1 MKKIQNINI
10 TEEDGSS
17 SNETKSRFKEYLLRL
32 KLKRKPSTTPKE
44 EPPKKTKLT
53 TIGGILLQPNIV
65 NEKKPKIVKPKKIII
80 TPPIIDFSK
89 SNKPNKNIDKQ
100 PVVETPKKENVKTN
114 QQVNPIS
121 KEEIINKPKE
131 EIINKPKEKIDYLNN
146 QIVNKIKKRLVK
158 YLDEIEILE
167 SELYVIGTI
176 SKDEA
181 TIEELNKTKAKVN
194 ALINKI
200 NSLKEKYKLIKNY
213 VDNELFID
221 DKDDFLD
228 EDIDYLKQLATSA
241 EIEKNKSTI
250 KKIKEYKLLSLE
262 LDVIEAKVKDL
273 NSIKEKKKEEL
284 NLRDDNYQK
293 LLDTY
298 INNRTIS
305 EQCQKMMAEQE
316 KALASINV
324 NDIEAITNT
333 TTRLVGMGEVFRSG
347 LKYIGTVM
355 NPFKYTRNGIAQSTI
370 LAKRLVDNALN
381 NVHME
386 TRTKISYQAT
396 DYSYEIDRCLNELE
410 YVSNTIDKSLE
421 DITYLKNRYISELI
435 KYKYRVPKI
444 AKTYQ
449 DIIKLENLLLSNKRK
464 TQMMINKTNN
474 LELAN
479 KNKLIKV
486 KKLNN
491 QEQNK

>member
-1 MKKIQNINI
+1 MKKIQDINI

-17 SNETKSRFKEYLLRL
+17 SNETKSRFKEYLLKL
-32 KLKRKPSTTPKE
+32 KFKRKPSTIPKE
-44 EPPKKTKLT
+44 EPAQKTKLT
-53 TIGGILLQPNIV
+53 TIRGIPIQLNIV
-65 NEKKPKIVKPKKIII
+65 NEKKPKVVKPKKIII
-80 TPPIIDFSK
+80 TPPIINFSK
-89 SNKPNKNIDKQ
+89 SDTQKKNIDKQ
-100 PVVETPKKENVKTN
+100 RAVDISKKESILN
-114 QQVNPIS
+114 
-121 KEEIINKPKE
+121 
-131 EIINKPKEKIDYLNN
+131 KEKIDYLNN

-158 YLDEIEILE
+158 YLDEIEMLE
-167 SELYVIGTI
+167 SELYVINTI

-181 TIEELNKTKAKVN
+181 TMEELNKTKAKVN

-228 EDIDYLKQLATSA
+228 EDIDYLKQLATSD
-241 EIEKNKSTI
+241 EIGKNKSTI

-347 LKYIGTVM
+347 LRYIGTVM
-355 NPFKYTRNGIAQSTI
+355 NPFKHTKNGIAQSTI

-410 YVSNTIDKSLE
+410 YLSSTIDKSLE

-449 DIIKLENLLLSNKRK
+449 DIIKLEKLLLSNKRK

>member
-17 SNETKSRFKEYLLRL
+17 SNETKSRFKEYLLKL
-32 KLKRKPSTTPKE
+32 KFKRKPSTTPKE
-44 EPPKKTKLT
+44 EQPKKTKLT
-53 TIGGILLQPNIV
+53 TIGGVLIQPNIV
-65 NEKKPKIVKPKKIII
+65 NEKKPKVVKPKKIII

-100 PVVETPKKENVKTN
+100 PVVETPKKESVKTN

-121 KEEIINKPKE
+121 KEETIN
-131 EIINKPKEKIDYLNN
+131 KEKIDYLNN

-158 YLDEIEILE
+158 YLDEIEMLE
-167 SELYVIGTI
+167 SELYVINTI

-200 NSLKEKYKLIKNY
+200 NSLKEKYKLIKDY

-241 EIEKNKSTI
+241 EMGKNKSTI

-284 NLRDDNYQK
+284 NLRDDNYKK

-347 LKYIGTVM
+347 LRYIGTVM
-355 NPFKYTRNGIAQSTI
+355 NPFKHTKNGIAQSTI

-449 DIIKLENLLLSNKRK
+449 DIIKLEKLLLSNKRK

>member
-65 NEKKPKIVKPKKIII
+65 NEKKPKVVKPKKIII
-80 TPPIIDFSK
+80 NPPIIDFSK
-89 SNKPNKNIDKQ
+89 SDTQKKNIDKQ
-100 PVVETPKKENVKTN
+100 RAVETPKKESVKTN

-121 KEEIINKPKE
+121 KE

-158 YLDEIEILE
+158 YLDEIEMLE
-167 SELYVIGTI
+167 SELYVINTI

-228 EDIDYLKQLATSA
+228 KDIDYLKQLATSA
-241 EIEKNKSTI
+241 EIGKNKSTI

-273 NSIKEKKKEEL
+273 NNIKEKKKEEL

-347 LKYIGTVM
+347 LRYIGTVM
-355 NPFKYTRNGIAQSTI
+355 NPFKHTKNGIAQSTI

-410 YVSNTIDKSLE
+410 YLSSTIDKSLE

>member
-17 SNETKSRFKEYLLRL
+17 SNETKSRFKEYLLKL
-32 KLKRKPSTTPKE
+32 KFKRKPSTTPKE
-44 EPPKKTKLT
+44 ESPKKTKLT

-65 NEKKPKIVKPKKIII
+65 NEKKPKVVKPKKIII
-80 TPPIIDFSK
+80 TPQIIDFSK

-131 EIINKPKEKIDYLNN
+131 KIDYLNN

-158 YLDEIEILE
+158 YLDEIEMLE

-213 VDNELFID
+213 VDNELFVD

-241 EIEKNKSTI
+241 EIGKNKSTI

>member
-17 SNETKSRFKEYLLRL
+17 SNETKSRFKEYLLKL
-32 KLKRKPSTTPKE
+32 KFKRKPSTTPKE

-53 TIGGILLQPNIV
+53 TIGGGLLQPNIV
-65 NEKKPKIVKPKKIII
+65 NEKKPKVVKPKKIII

-121 KEEIINKPKE
+121 EEEIINKQ
-131 EIINKPKEKIDYLNN
+131 KEKIDYLNN

-158 YLDEIEILE
+158 YLDEIEMLE

-228 EDIDYLKQLATSA
+228 KDIDYLKQLATSA

-386 TRTKISYQAT
+386 TRTKISYQAA

-491 QEQNK
+491 QERNK

>member
-1 MKKIQNINI
+1 MRKIQNINI

-17 SNETKSRFKEYLLRL
+17 SNETKSRFKEYLLKL

-65 NEKKPKIVKPKKIII
+65 NEKKSKVVKPKKIII

-100 PVVETPKKENVKTN
+100 PVVETPKKESVKTN

-121 KEEIINKPKE
+121 KEEA
-131 EIINKPKEKIDYLNN
+131 INKPKEKIDYLNN

-158 YLDEIEILE
+158 YLDEIEMLE
-167 SELYVIGTI
+167 SELYVINAI

-241 EIEKNKSTI
+241 EIGKNKSTI

-262 LDVIEAKVKDL
+262 LDLIEAKVKDL

-305 EQCQKMMAEQE
+305 EQCQKVMAEQE
-316 KALASINV
+316 KALASINI

-347 LKYIGTVM
+347 LRYIGTVM
-355 NPFKYTRNGIAQSTI
+355 NPFKHTKNGIAQSTI

-410 YVSNTIDKSLE
+410 YLSSTIDKSLE

>member
-1 MKKIQNINI
+1 MKKIQYINI

-17 SNETKSRFKEYLLRL
+17 SDETKSRFKEYLLKL
-32 KLKRKPSTTPKE
+32 KFKRKPSTTPKE
-44 EPPKKTKLT
+44 EPAQKTKLT
-53 TIGGILLQPNIV
+53 TIRGISIQPNIV
-65 NEKKPKIVKPKKIII
+65 NKKKPKVVKPKKIII

-89 SNKPNKNIDKQ
+89 SNIDKQ
-100 PVVETPKKENVKTN
+100 PVVDISKKESILN
-114 QQVNPIS
+114 
-121 KEEIINKPKE
+121 KEEITN
-131 EIINKPKEKIDYLNN
+131 KEKIDYLNN

-158 YLDEIEILE
+158 YLDEIEMLE
-167 SELYVIGTI
+167 SELYFINTI

-241 EIEKNKSTI
+241 EIGKNKSTI

-333 TTRLVGMGEVFRSG
+333 TTRLVGIGEVFRSG
-347 LKYIGTVM
+347 LRYIGTVI
-355 NPFKYTRNGIAQSTI
+355 NPFKYTKNGIAQSTI
-370 LAKRLVDNALN
+370 LAKRLVDNALK

-435 KYKYRVPKI
+435 KYKYRIPKI

-449 DIIKLENLLLSNKRK
+449 DIIRLEKLLLSNKRK
-464 TQMMINKTNN
+464 NQMMINKTNN

-491 QEQNK
+491 QEQNKYNRQKKDDE

>member
-17 SNETKSRFKEYLLRL
+17 SNETKSRFKEYLLKL
-32 KLKRKPSTTPKE
+32 KFKRKPSTAPEE

-53 TIGGILLQPNIV
+53 TIGGGLLQPNIV
-65 NEKKPKIVKPKKIII
+65 NEKKHKVVKPKKIII

-100 PVVETPKKENVKTN
+100 PLVETPKKENVKTN

-121 KEEIINKPKE
+121 KE

-158 YLDEIEILE
+158 YLDEIEMLE

-284 NLRDDNYQK
+284 NLRDDNYRK

-305 EQCQKMMAEQE
+305 ELCQKMMAEQE

-386 TRTKISYQAT
+386 TRTKISYQAA

-474 LELAN
+474 LELTN

>member
-17 SNETKSRFKEYLLRL
+17 SNETKSRFKEYLLKL
-32 KLKRKPSTTPKE
+32 KFKRKPSTTPKE
-44 EPPKKTKLT
+44 EQPKKTKLT
-53 TIGGILLQPNIV
+53 TIGGVLIQLNIV
-65 NEKKPKIVKPKKIII
+65 NEKKPKVVKPKKIII

-100 PVVETPKKENVKTN
+100 PVVETPKKESVKTN
-114 QQVNPIS
+114 QQVNSVS
-121 KEEIINKPKE
+121 KEEVTN
-131 EIINKPKEKIDYLNN
+131 KEKKDYLNN

-158 YLDEIEILE
+158 YLDEIEMLE
-167 SELYVIGTI
+167 SELYVINTI

-200 NSLKEKYKLIKNY
+200 NSLKEKYKLIKDY

-228 EDIDYLKQLATSA
+228 EDIDYLKQLATSV
-241 EIEKNKSTI
+241 EIGKNKSTI

-316 KALASINV
+316 KTLDSINV

-347 LKYIGTVM
+347 LRYIGTVM
-355 NPFKYTRNGIAQSTI
+355 NPFKYTRNGIVQSTI

-449 DIIKLENLLLSNKRK
+449 DIIKLEKLLLSNKRK

>member
-32 KLKRKPSTTPKE
+32 KFKRKPSTTPKE
-44 EPPKKTKLT
+44 ESPKKTKLT

-65 NEKKPKIVKPKKIII
+65 NEKKPKVVKPKKIII
-80 TPPIIDFSK
+80 TPTIIDFSK
-89 SNKPNKNIDKQ
+89 SDTQKKNIDKQ
-100 PVVETPKKENVKTN
+100 RAVDISKKESILN
-114 QQVNPIS
+114 
-121 KEEIINKPKE
+121 KEEITN
-131 EIINKPKEKIDYLNN
+131 KEKIDYLNN

-158 YLDEIEILE
+158 YLDEIEMLE
-167 SELYVIGTI
+167 SELYVINTI

-181 TIEELNKTKAKVN
+181 TMEELNKTKAKVN

-241 EIEKNKSTI
+241 EIGKNKSTI

-298 INNRTIS
+298 INNRTIF

-347 LKYIGTVM
+347 LRYIGTVM
-355 NPFKYTRNGIAQSTI
+355 NPFKHTKNGIAQSTI

-410 YVSNTIDKSLE
+410 YLSSTIDKSLE

>member
-17 SNETKSRFKEYLLRL
+17 SNETKSRFKEYLLKL
-32 KLKRKPSTTPKE
+32 KFKRKPSTTPKE
-44 EPPKKTKLT
+44 EQPKKTKLT
-53 TIGGILLQPNIV
+53 TIGGVLLQPNIV
-65 NEKKPKIVKPKKIII
+65 NEKKPKVVKPKKIII

-100 PVVETPKKENVKTN
+100 PIVETPKKESIKTN
-114 QQVNPIS
+114 QQVNTIS
-121 KEEIINKPKE
+121 KEETIN
-131 EIINKPKEKIDYLNN
+131 KEKIDYLNN

-158 YLDEIEILE
+158 YLDEIEMLE
-167 SELYVIGTI
+167 SELYVINTI

-200 NSLKEKYKLIKNY
+200 NSLKEKYKLIKDY

-241 EIEKNKSTI
+241 EIGKNKLTI

-347 LKYIGTVM
+347 LRYIGTVM

-449 DIIKLENLLLSNKRK
+449 DIIKLEKLLLSNKRK

>member
-1 MKKIQNINI
+1 MKKIQDINI

-17 SNETKSRFKEYLLRL
+17 SDETKSRFKEYLLKL
-32 KLKRKPSTTPKE
+32 KFKRKPSITPKE
-44 EPPKKTKLT
+44 EPAQKTKLT
-53 TIGGILLQPNIV
+53 TIRGIPIQPNIV
-65 NEKKPKIVKPKKIII
+65 NEKKPKVVKSKKIII

-89 SNKPNKNIDKQ
+89 SNIDKQ
-100 PVVETPKKENVKTN
+100 PVVDISKKESILN
-114 QQVNPIS
+114 
-121 KEEIINKPKE
+121 KEEITN
-131 EIINKPKEKIDYLNN
+131 KEKIDYLNN

-158 YLDEIEILE
+158 YLDEIEMLE
-167 SELYVIGTI
+167 SELYVINTI

-200 NSLKEKYKLIKNY
+200 NSLKEKYKLIKDY

-241 EIEKNKSTI
+241 EIGKNKSTI

-298 INNRTIS
+298 INNQTIS

-316 KALASINV
+316 KDLASINV
-324 NDIEAITNT
+324 NDIKAITNT
-333 TTRLVGMGEVFRSG
+333 TTRLVGIGEVFRSG
-347 LKYIGTVM
+347 LRYIGTVI
-355 NPFKYTRNGIAQSTI
+355 NPFKYTKNGIAQSTI
-370 LAKRLVDNALN
+370 LAKRLVDNALK

-410 YVSNTIDKSLE
+410 YVSSTIDKSLE

-435 KYKYRVPKI
+435 KYQYRVPKI

>member
-17 SNETKSRFKEYLLRL
+17 SNETKSRFKEYLLKL
-32 KLKRKPSTTPKE
+32 KFKRKPSTTPEE

-53 TIGGILLQPNIV
+53 TIGGGLLQPNIV
-65 NEKKPKIVKPKKIII
+65 NEKKPKVVKPKKIII

-100 PVVETPKKENVKTN
+100 PVVKTN

-121 KEEIINKPKE
+121 KE

-158 YLDEIEILE
+158 YLDEIEMLE

-228 EDIDYLKQLATSA
+228 EDIDYLKQLATSD

-324 NDIEAITNT
+324 NDIEVITNT

-347 LKYIGTVM
+347 LKYISTVM

-386 TRTKISYQAT
+386 TRTKISYQAA

>member
-17 SNETKSRFKEYLLRL
+17 SNETKSRFKEYIL
-32 KLKRKPSTTPKE
+32 KLKFKRKPSTTPEE

-53 TIGGILLQPNIV
+53 TIRRIPIQPNIV
-65 NEKKPKIVKPKKIII
+65 NEKKLKVVKPKKIII

-131 EIINKPKEKIDYLNN
+131 KIDYLNN

-158 YLDEIEILE
+158 YLDEIEMLE

-228 EDIDYLKQLATSA
+228 EDIDYLKQLATSD

-316 KALASINV
+316 KTLASINV

-410 YVSNTIDKSLE
+410 YLSSTIDKSLE

>member
-17 SNETKSRFKEYLLRL
+17 SNETKSRFKEYLLKL
-32 KLKRKPSTTPKE
+32 KFKRKPSTTPKE

-53 TIGGILLQPNIV
+53 TIGGGLLQPNIV
-65 NEKKPKIVKPKKIII
+65 NEKKPKVVKPKKIII

-89 SNKPNKNIDKQ
+89 NNKPNKNIDKQ

-121 KEEIINKPKE
+121 KEEIINKQ
-131 EIINKPKEKIDYLNN
+131 KEKIDYLNN

-158 YLDEIEILE
+158 YLDEIEMLE
-167 SELYVIGTI
+167 SELYVIDTI

-200 NSLKEKYKLIKNY
+200 NSLKEKYKLIENY

-228 EDIDYLKQLATSA
+228 KDIDYLKQLATSA
-241 EIEKNKSTI
+241 EIGKNKSTI

-262 LDVIEAKVKDL
+262 LDLIEAKVKDL

-386 TRTKISYQAT
+386 TRTKISYQAA

-491 QEQNK
+491 QERNK

>member
-17 SNETKSRFKEYLLRL
+17 SNETKSRFKEYLLKL
-32 KLKRKPSTTPKE
+32 KFKRKPSTTPKE

-65 NEKKPKIVKPKKIII
+65 NEKKPKVVKPKKIII
-80 TPPIIDFSK
+80 NPPIIDFSK

-100 PVVETPKKENVKTN
+100 PVVETPRKENVKTN

-121 KEEIINKPKE
+121 KE

-158 YLDEIEILE
+158 YLDEIEMLE
-167 SELYVIGTI
+167 SELYVINTI

-213 VDNELFID
+213 VDNELFVD

-316 KALASINV
+316 KTLASINV

-386 TRTKISYQAT
+386 TRTKISYQAA

>member
-17 SNETKSRFKEYLLRL
+17 SNETKSRFKEYLLKL
-32 KLKRKPSTTPKE
+32 KFKRKPSTTPEE

-53 TIGGILLQPNIV
+53 TIGGGLLQPNIV
-65 NEKKPKIVKPKKIII
+65 NEKKPKVVKPKKIII
-80 TPPIIDFSK
+80 TPTIIDFSK

-131 EIINKPKEKIDYLNN
+131 KIDYLNN

-158 YLDEIEILE
+158 YLDEIEMLE

-228 EDIDYLKQLATSA
+228 EDIDYLKQLATSD

-305 EQCQKMMAEQE
+305 EQCQKMTAEQE

-324 NDIEAITNT
+324 NDIEVITNT

-347 LKYIGTVM
+347 LKYISTVM

-386 TRTKISYQAT
+386 TRTKISYQAA

>member
-1 MKKIQNINI
+1 MRKIQNINI

-17 SNETKSRFKEYLLRL
+17 SNETKSRFKEYLLKL

-65 NEKKPKIVKPKKIII
+65 NEKKSKVVKPKKIII

-100 PVVETPKKENVKTN
+100 PVVETPKKESVKTN

-121 KEEIINKPKE
+121 KEEA
-131 EIINKPKEKIDYLNN
+131 INKPKEKIDYLNN

-158 YLDEIEILE
+158 YLDEIEMIE
-167 SELYVIGTI
+167 SELYVINAI

-241 EIEKNKSTI
+241 EIGKNKSTI

-305 EQCQKMMAEQE
+305 EQCQKVMAEQE
-316 KALASINV
+316 KALASINI

-347 LKYIGTVM
+347 LRYIGTVM
-355 NPFKYTRNGIAQSTI
+355 NPFKHTKNGIAQSTI

-410 YVSNTIDKSLE
+410 YLSSTIDKSLE

>member
-17 SNETKSRFKEYLLRL
+17 SNETKSRFKEYLLKL
-32 KLKRKPSTTPKE
+32 KFKRKPSTAPEE

-53 TIGGILLQPNIV
+53 TIGGGLLQPNIV
-65 NEKKPKIVKPKKIII
+65 NEKKPKVVKPKKIII

-100 PVVETPKKENVKTN
+100 PAVETPKKENVKTN

-121 KEEIINKPKE
+121 KE

-158 YLDEIEILE
+158 YLDEIEMLE

-241 EIEKNKSTI
+241 EIGKNKSTI

-262 LDVIEAKVKDL
+262 LDLIEAKVKDL

-386 TRTKISYQAT
+386 TRTKISYQAA

-444 AKTYQ
+444 VKTYQ

>member
-10 TEEDGSS
+10 TEEDESS
-17 SNETKSRFKEYLLRL
+17 SNETKSRFKEYLLKL
-32 KLKRKPSTTPKE
+32 KFKRKPLTTPKE
-44 EPPKKTKLT
+44 EQPKKNKLT
-53 TIGGILLQPNIV
+53 TIGGVLLQPNIV
-65 NEKKPKIVKPKKIII
+65 NEKKPKVVKLKKIII

-100 PVVETPKKENVKTN
+100 RVVETTKKESVKTN

-121 KEEIINKPKE
+121 KEEIIN
-131 EIINKPKEKIDYLNN
+131 KEKIDYLNN

-158 YLDEIEILE
+158 YLDEIEMLE
-167 SELYVIGTI
+167 SELCVINTI

-200 NSLKEKYKLIKNY
+200 NSLKEKHKLIKDY

-221 DKDDFLD
+221 AKDDFLD

-241 EIEKNKSTI
+241 EIGKNKSTI

-293 LLDTY
+293 LLNTY
-298 INNRTIS
+298 INNQTIS

-316 KALASINV
+316 KTLASINV

-333 TTRLVGMGEVFRSG
+333 TARLVGMGEVFRSG
-347 LKYIGTVM
+347 LRYIGTVM
-355 NPFKYTRNGIAQSTI
+355 NPFKHTKNGIAQSTI
-370 LAKRLVDNALN
+370 LAKELVRKAWA
-381 NVHME
+381 NVRVE
-386 TRTKISYQAT
+386 AETKISYQAT

-410 YVSNTIDKSLE
+410 YLSSTIDKSLE
-421 DITYLKNRYISELI
+421 DITYLKNKYISELI
-435 KYKYRVPKI
+435 KYQYRVPKI

-449 DIIKLENLLLSNKRK
+449 DIIRLEKLLLSNKRK

>member
-1 MKKIQNINI
+1 MEKIQNINI

-17 SNETKSRFKEYLLRL
+17 SNEAKSRFKEYLLKL
-32 KLKRKPSTTPKE
+32 KFKRKPSITPKE
-44 EPPKKTKLT
+44 EPPKKNKLT
-53 TIGGILLQPNIV
+53 AIGGVLLQPNIV
-65 NEKKPKIVKPKKIII
+65 NEKKPKVVKPKKIII

-89 SNKPNKNIDKQ
+89 SDTQKKNIDKQ
-100 PVVETPKKENVKTN
+100 PAVETPKKESVLNKEGITN
-114 QQVNPIS
+114 
-121 KEEIINKPKE
+121 
-131 EIINKPKEKIDYLNN
+131 KEKINYLNN

-167 SELYVIGTI
+167 SELYVINTI
-176 SKDEA
+176 SKDET

-228 EDIDYLKQLATSA
+228 KDIDYLKQLATSA
-241 EIEKNKSTI
+241 EIGKNKSTI

-298 INNRTIS
+298 INNRTIF

-347 LKYIGTVM
+347 LKYIGTVI
-355 NPFKYTRNGIAQSTI
+355 NPFKNTKNGIAQSTI
-370 LAKRLVDNALN
+370 LAKNLVDNALN

-396 DYSYEIDRCLNELE
+396 DYSYEIDRCLTELE
-410 YVSNTIDKSLE
+410 YVSSTIDKSLE
-421 DITYLKNRYISELI
+421 DITYLKSRYISELI

-449 DIIKLENLLLSNKRK
+449 DIIKLEKLLLSNKRK
-464 TQMMINKTNN
+464 NQMMINKTNN

-491 QEQNK
+491 QDQNK

>member
-1 MKKIQNINI
+1 M
-10 TEEDGSS
+10 
-17 SNETKSRFKEYLLRL
+17 
-32 KLKRKPSTTPKE
+32 
-44 EPPKKTKLT
+44 
-53 TIGGILLQPNIV
+53 
-65 NEKKPKIVKPKKIII
+65 
-80 TPPIIDFSK
+80 
-89 SNKPNKNIDKQ
+89 
-100 PVVETPKKENVKTN
+100 
-114 QQVNPIS
+114 
-121 KEEIINKPKE
+121 
-131 EIINKPKEKIDYLNN
+131 
-146 QIVNKIKKRLVK
+146 
-158 YLDEIEILE
+158 LE

-228 EDIDYLKQLATSA
+228 EDIDYLKQLATSD

-316 KALASINV
+316 KTLASINV

-410 YVSNTIDKSLE
+410 YLSSTIDKSLE

>member
-17 SNETKSRFKEYLLRL
+17 SNETKSRFKEYLLKL
-32 KLKRKPSTTPKE
+32 KFKRKPLTTPEE

-53 TIGGILLQPNIV
+53 TIRGILLQPNIV
-65 NEKKPKIVKPKKIII
+65 NEKKPKVVKPKKIII
-80 TPPIIDFSK
+80 NPPIIDFSK
-89 SNKPNKNIDKQ
+89 SNKPNKNADKQ
-100 PVVETPKKENVKTN
+100 PVVETPKKESVKTN
-114 QQVNPIS
+114 QQVNHIS
-121 KEEIINKPKE
+121 KE

-158 YLDEIEILE
+158 YLDEIEMLE
-167 SELYVIGTI
+167 SELYVINTI

-181 TIEELNKTKAKVN
+181 TMEELNKTKAKVN

-213 VDNELFID
+213 VDNELFVD

-241 EIEKNKSTI
+241 EIGKNKSTI

-305 EQCQKMMAEQE
+305 EQCQKMLAEQE

-324 NDIEAITNT
+324 NDIEAITNK
-333 TTRLVGMGEVFRSG
+333 TTRLIGMGEVFRSG

-355 NPFKYTRNGIAQSTI
+355 NPFIYTKHGIVQTTI
-370 LAKRLVDNALN
+370 LAKRLVRKAWA
-381 NVHME
+381 NVRVE
-386 TRTKISYQAT
+386 TETKISYQAT

-410 YVSNTIDKSLE
+410 YLSSTIDKSLE
-421 DITYLKNRYISELI
+421 DITCLKNRYISELI
-435 KYKYRVPKI
+435 KYQYRVPKI

>member
-17 SNETKSRFKEYLLRL
+17 SNETKSRFKEYLLKL
-32 KLKRKPSTTPKE
+32 KFKRKPSTTPEE

-53 TIGGILLQPNIV
+53 TIGGCLLQPNIV
-65 NEKKPKIVKPKKIII
+65 NEKKPKVVKPKKIII
-80 TPPIIDFSK
+80 TPLIIDFSK
-89 SNKPNKNIDKQ
+89 SDTQKKNIDKQ
-100 PVVETPKKENVKTN
+100 PVVEPPKKENIKIN
-114 QQVNPIS
+114 QQVNSIS
-121 KEEIINKPKE
+121 KE

-158 YLDEIEILE
+158 YLDEIEMLE
-167 SELYVIGTI
+167 SELYVINTI

-228 EDIDYLKQLATSA
+228 KDIDYLKQLATSA
-241 EIEKNKSTI
+241 EIGKNKSTI

>member
-17 SNETKSRFKEYLLRL
+17 SNETKSRFKEYLLKL
-32 KLKRKPSTTPKE
+32 KFKRKPSTTPKE
-44 EPPKKTKLT
+44 ESPKKTKLT

-65 NEKKPKIVKPKKIII
+65 NEKKPKVVKPKKIII
-80 TPPIIDFSK
+80 TPQIIDFSK

-131 EIINKPKEKIDYLNN
+131 KIDYLNN

-158 YLDEIEILE
+158 YLDEIEMLE

-386 TRTKISYQAT
+386 TRTKISYQAA

>member
-1 MKKIQNINI
+1 M
-10 TEEDGSS
+10 
-17 SNETKSRFKEYLLRL
+17 
-32 KLKRKPSTTPKE
+32 
-44 EPPKKTKLT
+44 
-53 TIGGILLQPNIV
+53 
-65 NEKKPKIVKPKKIII
+65 
-80 TPPIIDFSK
+80 
-89 SNKPNKNIDKQ
+89 
-100 PVVETPKKENVKTN
+100 
-114 QQVNPIS
+114 
-121 KEEIINKPKE
+121 
-131 EIINKPKEKIDYLNN
+131 
-146 QIVNKIKKRLVK
+146 
-158 YLDEIEILE
+158 LE
-167 SELYVIGTI
+167 SELYVINTI

-213 VDNELFID
+213 VDNELFVD

-228 EDIDYLKQLATSA
+228 EDIDYLKQLATSD
-241 EIEKNKSTI
+241 EIGKNKSTI

-355 NPFKYTRNGIAQSTI
+355 NPFKHTKNGIAQSTI

-381 NVHME
+381 
-386 TRTKISYQAT
+386 
-396 DYSYEIDRCLNELE
+396 
-410 YVSNTIDKSLE
+410 TI
-421 DITYLKNRYISELI
+421 
-435 KYKYRVPKI
+435 
-444 AKTYQ
+444 
-449 DIIKLENLLLSNKRK
+449 
-464 TQMMINKTNN
+464 
-474 LELAN
+474 
-479 KNKLIKV
+479 
-486 KKLNN
+486 
-491 QEQNK
+491 